1 MREKTMPFKKMLLCS
16 LFLISG
22 PVIAQEMPLQ
32 PLSDKPGKV
41 SVAGLPEGVYYVP
54 STLETIKWGYLPNAA
69 TKPVLTVPTGATVV
83 FDTVSHEGILEDQ
96 GRDPVKFFTSKG
108 VPENMILDD
117 ARKIASSKLQ
127 HDFKK
132 DGPHIVTGPVE
143 IEGAE
148 PGDVLKVDVL
158 SVVPRVPYG
167 VISNRHGKGAL
178 PGEFPENTSPGED
191 AGATHEM
198 GC

>member
-1 MREKTMPFKKMLLCS
+1 MPFKKMLLCS

-41 SVAGLPEGVYYVP
+41 SVAGLLEGVYYVP

-69 TKPVLTVPTGATVV
+69 TKPVLTVPSGATVV

-96 GRDPVKFFTSKG
+96 GRDPVKFFTSKC

-117 ARKIASSKLQ
+117 ARRIASS
-127 HDFKK
+127 
-132 DGPHIVTGPVE
+132 
-143 IEGAE
+143 
-148 PGDVLKVDVL
+148 
-158 SVVPRVPYG
+158 
-167 VISNRHGKGAL
+167 
-178 PGEFPENTSPGED
+178 
-191 AGATHEM
+191 
-198 GC
+198 